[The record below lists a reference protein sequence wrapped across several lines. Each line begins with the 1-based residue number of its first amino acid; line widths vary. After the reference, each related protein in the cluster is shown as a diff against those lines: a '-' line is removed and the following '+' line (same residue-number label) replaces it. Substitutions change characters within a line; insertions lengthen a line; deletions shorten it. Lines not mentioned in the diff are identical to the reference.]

1 MSFTS
6 TVKNEIS
13 TIYRTQTNQISEL
26 SALVKTIGD
35 FHDDKIVISTENVSV
50 ANRIF
55 RLLKDIYDINA
66 KIIVRNGYN
75 FNKNYLYI
83 LEITS
88 KVNFILSDLSIIK
101 KNQILEFPE
110 EYIYADDDL
119 TRAYLRGVFLG
130 IGSVN
135 DPEKSR
141 YHLEFLVSN
150 KKYANFISN
159 LLNQYQLNSKVLKR
173 ENKYMIYMKE
183 AEKISDFLKLLGAYN
198 AVMYYENIR
207 IYRESKN
214 LANRLNNCEQA
225 NVDKSIQSASSLV
238 HDIELLEQV
247 GALELLDEKVLEVAN
262 YRRRYPETSLAE
274 LSEIISI
281 ETGGKLTKSGLH
293 HRLNKIKVLAEK
305 IKNKQKENHV
315 IEEGK
320 LE

>member
-13 TIYRTQTNQISEL
+13 TIFLNETNHISEL
-26 SALVKTIGD
+26 SALVKTIGN
-35 FHDDKIVISTENVSV
+35 FEQDKILLSTENVSV

-55 RLLKDIYDINA
+55 QLFKNIYDIQA
-66 KIIVRNGYN
+66 KITVRNGYN

-83 LEITS
+83 LEVTN
-88 KVNFILSDLSIIK
+88 KVSFILNDLSILK
-101 KNQILEFPE
+101 DSKTLSYPE

-119 TRAYLRGVFLG
+119 IRSYLRGVFLG

-141 YHLEFLVSN
+141 YHLEFLVEN
-150 KKYANFISN
+150 KEYAEFLSR
-159 LLNQYQLNSKVLKR
+159 LLNQYYLNSKVLKR

-183 AEKISDFLKLLGAYN
+183 AEKISDFLKLLGASK

-214 LANRLNNCEQA
+214 MANRLNNCEQA
-225 NVDKSIQSASSLV
+225 NVDKSIQSASALV
-238 HDIELLEQV
+238 HDIELLEEV

-262 YRRRYPETSLAE
+262 YRRRYPESSLTE

-281 ETGGKLTKSGLH
+281 ETGTKITKSGLH
-293 HRLNKIKVLAEK
+293 HRLNKIK
-305 IKNKQKENHV
+305 
-315 IEEGK
+315 
-320 LE
+320 

>member
-13 TIYRTQTNQISEL
+13 TIFRNETNHISEL
-26 SALVKTIGD
+26 SALVKTIGN
-35 FHDDKIVISTENVSV
+35 FEQDKIILSTENVSV

-55 RLLKDIYDINA
+55 RLFKNIYDIQA
-66 KIIVRNGYN
+66 KITVRNGYN

-83 LEITS
+83 LEVTN
-88 KVNFILSDLSIIK
+88 KVSFILNDLSILK
-101 KNQILEFPE
+101 DNKSLAYPE

-119 TRAYLRGVFLG
+119 VRAYLRGVFFG

-141 YHLEFLVSN
+141 YHLEFLVEN
-150 KKYANFISN
+150 KEYAEFVSH
-159 LLNQYQLNSKVLKR
+159 LLNQYYLNSKVLKR

-183 AEKISDFLKLLGAYN
+183 AERISDFLKLLGASK

-214 LANRLNNCEQA
+214 MANRLNNCEQA
-225 NVDKSIQSASSLV
+225 NVDKSIQSASALV
-238 HDIELLEQV
+238 HDIELLEEV
-247 GALELLDEKVLEVAN
+247 GALELLDDKVLEVAN
-262 YRRRYPETSLAE
+262 YRRRYPESSLTE

-281 ETGGKLTKSGLH
+281 ETGTKITKSGLH
-293 HRLNKIKVLAEK
+293 HRLNKIKQLAEK
-305 IKNKQKENHV
+305 IKNKQKKNDN
-315 IEEGK
+315 I
-320 LE
+320 

>member
-13 TIYRTQTNQISEL
+13 TIFRNETNHISEL
-26 SALVKTIGD
+26 SALVKTIGN
-35 FHDDKIVISTENVSV
+35 FEQDKIILSTENVSV

-55 RLLKDIYDINA
+55 RLFKNIYDIQA
-66 KIIVRNGYN
+66 KITVRNGYN

-83 LEITS
+83 LEVTN
-88 KVNFILSDLSIIK
+88 KVSFILNDLSILK
-101 KNQILEFPE
+101 DNKTLAYPE

-119 TRAYLRGVFLG
+119 VRAYLRGVFLG

-141 YHLEFLVSN
+141 YHLEFLVEN
-150 KKYANFISN
+150 KEYAEFISN
-159 LLNQYQLNSKVLKR
+159 LLNQYHLNSKVLKR

-183 AEKISDFLKLLGAYN
+183 AEKISDFLRLLGASK

-207 IYRESKN
+207 VYRENKN
-214 LANRLNNCEQA
+214 MANRLNNCEQA
-225 NVDKSIQSASSLV
+225 NVDKSIQSASALV
-238 HDIELLEQV
+238 HDIDLLEQV

-262 YRRRYPETSLAE
+262 YRRRYPESSLTE

-281 ETGGKLTKSGLH
+281 ETGTKITKSGLH
-293 HRLNKIKVLAEK
+293 HRLNKIKLLAEK
-305 IKNKQKENHV
+305 IKKKQNNNNNM
-315 IEEGK
+315 
-320 LE
+320 

>member
-13 TIYRTQTNQISEL
+13 TIFRNETNHISEL
-26 SALVKTIGD
+26 SALVKTIGN
-35 FHDDKIVISTENVSV
+35 FEQDKIILSTENVSV

-55 RLLKDIYDINA
+55 RLFKNIYDIQA
-66 KIIVRNGYN
+66 KITVRNGYN

-83 LEITS
+83 LEVTN
-88 KVNFILSDLSIIK
+88 KVSFILNDLSILK
-101 KNQILEFPE
+101 DNKTLAYPE

-119 TRAYLRGVFLG
+119 VRAYLRGVFLG

-141 YHLEFLVSN
+141 YHLEFLVEN
-150 KKYANFISN
+150 KEYAEFISN
-159 LLNQYQLNSKVLKR
+159 LLNQYHLNSKVLKR

-183 AEKISDFLKLLGAYN
+183 AEKISDFLRLLGASK

-207 IYRESKN
+207 IYRENKN
-214 LANRLNNCEQA
+214 MANRLNNCEQA
-225 NVDKSIQSASSLV
+225 NVDKSIQSASALV
-238 HDIELLEQV
+238 HDIDLLEQV

-262 YRRRYPETSLAE
+262 YRRRYPESSLTE

-281 ETGGKLTKSGLH
+281 ETGTKITKSGLH
-293 HRLNKIKVLAEK
+293 HRLNKIKLLAEK
-305 IKNKQKENHV
+305 IKKKQNNNNNM
-315 IEEGK
+315 
-320 LE
+320 